1 MISQTWAVALAQ
13 WGWVILGCL
22 LLLRFLNTN
31 QIGEMFRI
39 MKRIVSCAIAIFAV
53 KIAFLPSSCFAQAVK
68 AHSTSVELRKV
79 SDDPWAEPKVI
90 EVTEQTTSH
99 SSQTYVVL
107 AGDNLWSIAQRFS
120 NRKEFVGNYW
130 IKLIEEN
137 EKNLKSG
144 NANLIYPGEQIYIPA
159 QINYDH

>member
-13 WGWVILGCL
+13 WGWAILGCL
-22 LLLRFLNTN
+22 LLLRLLITN
-31 QIGEMFRI
+31 QIGEMFRF

-53 KIAFLPSSCFAQAVK
+53 KIVFLPSSCFAQVGK
-68 AHSTSVELRKV
+68 AHSASVELRKV

-90 EVTEQTTSH
+90 EVTEQATSN

-107 AGDNLWSIAQRFS
+107 GGDNLWNIAQRFS
-120 NRKEFVGNYW
+120 NSKELVGIYW

-137 EKNLKSG
+137 KNNLKSG
-144 NANLIYPGEQIYIPA
+144 NVNLIYPGEQIYIPA